1 MIANFHSFVKGR
13 VFNYNKGY
21 SIVSQIKNMNL
32 ETFFSPRSIAVIGA
46 STNVG
51 SVGYTLT
58 ENLLENG
65 YTGTIYPINPK
76 TETLF
81 GLPCYAKISLIP
93 HEIDLAII
101 IVPANIV
108 PLVLREVGEKGVRSA
123 IIISAGFKETGDEGR
138 KLEEEITS
146 IAKEKNIALLGPNCL
161 GFLRPS
167 IGLNASFAKVLPS
180 DGTIAFF
187 SQSGALCT
195 ALLDL
200 SKDSLGFSHFV
211 SIGNKAIIDENSLLK
226 FLSTQKEVSV
236 MSLYTEGITDANK
249 LIETGQAILARVDAK
264 PIIALKS
271 GTTIAGTEAS
281 SSHTGALAGSDS
293 AYTALFKQARI
304 VRAESFENLIDLL
317 SVFSHNALPENNRIA
332 IITNAGG
339 LGVLATDSAIENDL
353 RIAHLSDETKSK
365 LRSFLPPSASVN
377 NPVDVLGDA
386 LADRYRYALESII
399 GDDSVDIILVIVTP
413 QTMTED
419 VKTAE
424 AIISIKKHYHKP
436 IVAVFAGKE
445 SFRAGIDLL
454 HANDVAVFAYPESSM
469 RALGALARVTAWRT
483 KLALPEI
490 ILPPCETEKAR
501 EILTK
506 IQNEGRT
513 TPTEK
518 ETSEILSAYGFP
530 FFSIYE
536 VQTKEEAIVAG
547 EKIGKKVAL
556 KIVSP
561 DIIHKSDAGGVILGI
576 DPKKTGEAFERLI
589 ETVKKNVPD
598 ARIDGALIVE
608 MAESGGKELLL
619 GLKKE
624 PGLGTL
630 LVFGLGGIYVETLKD
645 VTMRFV
651 PVNENDIEEMIHE
664 LKSSAILTGVRGE
677 AGIDM
682 KYLKETLMRLAQFA
696 IDFPEVAELDI
707 NPLLV
712 FSEGA
717 NFRVLDARIR
727 LEKTL

>member
-1 MIANFHSFVKGR
+1 
-13 VFNYNKGY
+13 
-21 SIVSQIKNMNL
+21 MNL
-32 ETFFSPRSIAVIGA
+32 STLFEPQSIAVIGA
-46 STNVG
+46 STKVG
-51 SVGYTLT
+51 TVGYTLT
-58 ENLLENG
+58 ENLLHNG
-65 YTGTIYPINPK
+65 YAGTIYPINPK
-76 TETLF
+76 AETLF
-81 GLPCYAKISLIP
+81 GLPCYANISLIP

-101 IVPANIV
+101 IVPASIV
-108 PLVLREVGEKGVRSA
+108 PLVLREVGEKGVMSA
-123 IIISAGFKETGDEGR
+123 IIISAGFKETGETGR
-138 KLEEEITS
+138 KLEEEIIA

-167 IGLNASFAKVLPS
+167 LGLNASFAKVLPS
-180 DGTIAFF
+180 DGNIAFF

-200 SKDSLGFSHFV
+200 SKEALGFSHFV
-211 SIGNKAIIDENSLLK
+211 SIGNKAIIDENILLQFFSADK
-226 FLSTQKEVSV
+226 NVSV
-236 MSLYTEGITDANK
+236 MSFYTEGITDASSV
-249 LIETGQAILARVDAK
+249 IETGRAILARPDAK

-271 GTTIAGTEAS
+271 GTTTAGTKAS

-304 VRAESFENLIDLL
+304 IRAESFENLIDLL
-317 SVFSHNALPENNRIA
+317 SVFSHNTLPENNRVA

-339 LGVLATDSAIENDL
+339 LGVLATDAAIESGL
-353 RIAHLSDETKSK
+353 RIAEFGEETKTK
-365 LRSFLPPSASVN
+365 LRDALPPSASVS

-386 LADRYRYALESII
+386 LAERYQYALERVVK
-399 GDDSVDIILVIVTP
+399 DDNVDMMLVIVTP

-424 AIISIKKHYHKP
+424 AIIAIKKHYHKP
-436 IVAVFAGKE
+436 IVAVFAGKA

-454 HANDVAVFAYPESSM
+454 RENAVAVFSYPESSM
-469 RALGALARVTAWRT
+469 KALGALAQITKWRT
-483 KLALPEI
+483 MPSVPNITLANI
-490 ILPPCETEKAR
+490 DKEKAS

-506 IQNEGRT
+506 VREDGRL

-518 ETSEILSAYGFP
+518 ETSEILKAYGFP
-530 FFSIYE
+530 FFATYE
-536 VQTKEEAIVAG
+536 VTTKEEAITAG
-547 EKIGKKVAL
+547 RAIGKKVAL

-576 DPKKTGEAFERLI
+576 DPDNIGEAYDTLMK
-589 ETVKKNVPD
+589 TVKKNVPD
-598 ARIDGALIVE
+598 ARIDGALVVE
-608 MAESGGKELLL
+608 MAEKGGKELLL

-651 PVNENDIEEMIHE
+651 PLEESDIEEMVQE
-664 LKSSAILTGVRGE
+664 LKSSALLTGVRGE

-682 KYLKETLMRLAQFA
+682 RTLKELLMRLAEFA
-696 IDFPEVAELDI
+696 LAFPEVEELDI
-707 NPLLV
+707 NPLLI
-712 FSEGA
+712 FSDKE

-727 LEKTL
+727 LSKEEKE